1 MCLVFTTTGD
11 IRPETVSEALFAI
24 FTMICGY
31 LFVAATVAIMVTI
44 ISALTFL
51 EGQHNHRLGLVKSY
65 LQGTLDFFFFFC
77 MLKQFI
83 LKKKKVSRG
92 FVLFK

>member
-1 MCLVFTTTGD
+1 MLSFVFFFKPLQTTGD

-51 EGQHNHRLGLVKSY
+51 EGLHNHRLDLVKSY
-65 LQGTLDFFFFFC
+65 LQGTVRLFFFC
-77 MLKQFI
+77 MLKE
-83 LKKKKVSRG
+83 LTG
-92 FVLFK
+92 T